1 VGELKES
8 MRRELK
14 LRNYSYRTIKAYLQ
28 HMTDFTRHFGKSPDK
43 MGNQAIIEYLVHMT
57 EDRKVS
63 ASYRNQAISA
73 LKFFY
78 GKVLNRKIEID
89 GLPRPKKDFKLP
101 AVLSKEEVTR
111 LFAAVRNR
119 KHLAILMLIYSSGMR
134 VGEVV
139 RLKPEDIDSER
150 KLIRVRGG
158 KGRKDRYTILSD
170 FALNVV
176 REYYLAWK
184 PEKYLFPGNR
194 KGSHL
199 HERSVQNVL
208 YDARKRAGLSKRFS
222 THALRHS
229 FATHLLESGT
239 DLRYIQEL
247 LGHKSART
255 TQIYTH
261 VTRRDIARIVSPLDR
276 MMEGDAAANSNPG
289 PELPAITTAA
299 PTKKRT
305 GQPTPGSP
313 TPRSLTHPTHL
324 TDSKPRRRPKFRSIN
339 ENNKPK

>member
-1 VGELKES
+1 MDKGPRHPYNVDVHLTRGRKGSDDVGELKES
-8 MRRELK
+8 MRREMR

-28 HMTDFTRHFGKSPDK
+28 HMTDLTRYFGRSPDSLGK
-43 MGNQAIIEYLVHMT
+43 QEIIEYLVHIT
-57 EDRKVS
+57 EDRRIS
-63 ASYRNQAISA
+63 SSYRNQAISA

-78 GKVLNRKIEID
+78 GRVLGRRIEI
-89 GLPRPKKDFKLP
+89 GELPRPKKDFKLP

-111 LFAAVRNR
+111 LFSAVRNR

-139 RLKPEDIDSER
+139 RLRPEDIDSER

-158 KGRKDRYTILSD
+158 KGRKDRYTVLSE
-170 FALNVV
+170 FALGVI

-184 PEKYLFPGNR
+184 PEKYLFPGSR

-199 HERSVQNVL
+199 HERSVQNVV
-208 YDARKRAGLSKRFS
+208 YDARKRAGISKRFS

-276 MMEGDAAANSNPG
+276 MMEGEAAATTGTPLDS
-289 PELPAITTAA
+289 PAH
-299 PTKKRT
+299 
-305 GQPTPGSP
+305 
-313 TPRSLTHPTHL
+313 HPTH
-324 TDSKPRRRPKFRSIN
+324 SPEARRRIKSKNRSID
-339 ENNKPK
+339 EITKPK

>member
-1 VGELKES
+1 MGELKES
-8 MRRELK
+8 MRRELR

-28 HMTDFTRHFGKSPDK
+28 HLTGFTRYFRKSPAE
-43 MGNQAIIEYLVHMT
+43 MGNKEIMQYLVHLS
-57 EDRKVS
+57 EDRNIS

-78 GKVLNRKIEID
+78 KRVLNRKIEIED
-89 GLPRPKKDFKLP
+89 LPRPKKESKLP
-101 AVLSKEEVTR
+101 AVLSKEEVNR

-139 RLKPEDIDSER
+139 RLRPEDIDSER

-158 KGRKDRYTILSD
+158 EGRKDRYTVLSD
-170 FALNVV
+170 FALNVI

-184 PEKYLFPGNR
+184 PEKYLFPGSR

-199 HERSVQNVL
+199 NERSVQNVV
-208 YDARKRAGLSKRFS
+208 YAARERAGIKKRFS

-261 VTRRDIARIVSPLDR
+261 VTRRDLARIVSPLDR
-276 MMEGDAAANSNPG
+276 MMEGESAASTGTPFDA
-289 PELPAITTAA
+289 I
-299 PTKKRT
+299 
-305 GQPTPGSP
+305 SP
-313 TPRSLTHPTHL
+313 THPTHF
-324 TDSKPRRRPKFRSIN
+324 TKPKGRRRPKNRKVHEI
-339 ENNKPK
+339 NKPK